1 MASSEPPASSKPPP
15 PDSILLAGVAYIRL
29 GAVPPGPGEPS
40 ATPEATFTEPEC
52 PQPDDPDEEA
62 CLHLTVTEADR
73 RRLFPSS
80 SHDMNKAEDLMVIRN
95 KMPRKLKVDC
105 DVTHAPQL
113 LV

>member
-1 MASSEPPASSKPPP
+1 MASSEPP
-15 PDSILLAGVAYIRL
+15 DSILLGGVAYVRL

-95 KMPRKLKVDC
+95 KMPQLCLCLRKLKVDC
-105 DVTHAPQL
+105 DVTRAPQL